1 MALCVGAAQ
10 WNLWAPKDLKGT
22 LGIGLTN
29 VDYAFM
35 AELMGAYVMGAE
47 VFNLVQWDLHATPWR
62 TDVHISVA
70 RQPRA

>member
-35 AELMGAYVMGAE
+35 AYVMGAE
-47 VFNLVQWDLHATPWR
+47 VFNWHVAALQR
-62 TDVHISVA
+62 TVG
-70 RQPRA
+70 PPLC